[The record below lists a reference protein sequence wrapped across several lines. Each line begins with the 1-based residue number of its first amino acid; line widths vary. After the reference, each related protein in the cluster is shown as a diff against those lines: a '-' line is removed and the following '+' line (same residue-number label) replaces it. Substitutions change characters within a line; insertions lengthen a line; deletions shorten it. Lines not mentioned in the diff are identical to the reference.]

1 MNSIVIG
8 SGFGGIAAA
17 LRLKAKG
24 HKVKLIEKHPDLGGR
39 ARVFKRNGFIYD
51 AGPTVI
57 TAPYLINELF
67 ELFNKDPKNYIEL
80 TPLKIWYQF
89 IFEDKT
95 KFNYSGDEIEMKDQI
110 EKLSKEDVNGYEKL
124 VNFTKKIFDKGFL
137 ELADVPF
144 DKPFVMMQQ
153 LPALLKLKSY
163 KSVYSLVS
171 SYIKNEKLR
180 RMLSM
185 HPLLVGG
192 NPFTTTS
199 IYGLILYLEKK
210 WGIHYSVGGTGNII
224 KGFEKLM
231 NEVGIEIIKNTE
243 VTEIITKNNKISGV
257 KLNNENEIDADNVVC
272 NADPPAFYEKM
283 LSKSNEN
290 SMLFNWKKN
299 RMEYSMGLF
308 VYYFGTKK
316 IYENVEHHTIKFGN
330 KYEEHL
336 DDIFNK
342 KKLNNENEIG
352 ADNVVCN
359 ADPPAFYEKMLSKSN
374 ESSMLFNWKKN
385 RMEYSMGL
393 FVYYFGTKKIYEN
406 VEHHTI
412 KFGNKYKEHLDDIFD
427 KKKLNNDISYY
438 LHRPTATDKTMAP
451 EGNDCF
457 YVLVPVPNNQS
468 KINWETEGE
477 KMKNLVIEKMEKD
490 LMPDLK
496 NNIVEDFYLTPDY
509 FEKELNTK
517 FGSGFSIQ
525 PKFTQSA
532 YFRFHNKSEIYDG
545 LYFVGAGT
553 HPGAGVPGVLS
564 SAKVLDKLF

>member
-24 HKVKLIEKHPDLGGR
+24 HQVTLIEKHPDLGGR
-39 ARVFKRNGFIYD
+39 ARVFKKNGFIFD
-51 AGPTVI
+51 GGPTVI

-67 ELFNKDPKNYIEL
+67 ELFKKDPKKYIEL
-80 TPLKIWYQF
+80 SPLKIWYQF
-89 IFEDKT
+89 IFEDKS
-95 KFNYSGDEIEMKDQI
+95 KFNYSGDEANMVKQI
-110 EKLSKEDVNGYEKL
+110 EAISKDDVEGYQKL
-124 VNFTKKIFDKGFL
+124 VNFTKKIFDKGFK

-144 DKPFVMMQQ
+144 DRPFVMLQQ

-171 SYIKNEKLR
+171 SFIKNEKLR

-210 WGIHYSVGGTGNII
+210 WGIHYSMGGTGNII
-224 KGFEKLM
+224 RGLEKLM
-231 NEVGIEIIKNTE
+231 LEEGIDIIKNRE
-243 VTEIITKNNKISGV
+243 VTEIISKSNKITGV
-257 KLNNENEIDADNVVC
+257 KLNDQEIIDAKNVIC

-283 LSKSNEN
+283 SKKNGQGSFI
-290 SMLFNWKKN
+290 FNWKKK

-308 VYYFGTKK
+308 VYYFGTKQ
-316 IYENVEHHTIKFGN
+316 IY
-330 KYEEHL
+330 
-336 DDIFNK
+336 
-342 KKLNNENEIG
+342 
-352 ADNVVCN
+352 
-359 ADPPAFYEKMLSKSN
+359 SN
-374 ESSMLFNWKKN
+374 
-385 RMEYSMGL
+385 
-393 FVYYFGTKKIYEN
+393 I
-406 VEHHTI
+406 EHHTI
-412 KFGNKYKEHLDDIFD
+412 KFGNKYKEHLEDIFNN
-427 KKKLNNDISYY
+427 KKLNNDISYY
-438 LHRPTATDKTMAP
+438 LHRPSATDKSMAP
-451 EGNDCF
+451 VGNDCF

-468 KINWETEGE
+468 KIDWKTEGE
-477 KMKNLVIEKMEKD
+477 KMKNLVIDKMEKD
-490 LMPDLK
+490 LMPNLRE
-496 NNIVEDFYLTPDY
+496 NIVSDFYLTPDY

-564 SAKVLDKLF
+564 SAKVLDKLL

>member
-24 HKVKLIEKHPDLGGR
+24 HQVKLIEKHPDLGGR
-39 ARVFKRNGFIYD
+39 ARVFKKNGFIFD
-51 AGPTVI
+51 GGPTVI

-67 ELFNKDPKNYIEL
+67 ELFKKDPKNYIEL
-80 TPLKIWYQF
+80 SPLKIWYQF
-89 IFEDKT
+89 IFEDKS
-95 KFNYSGDEIEMKDQI
+95 KFNYSGDEANMVKQI
-110 EKLSKEDVNGYEKL
+110 EDISKDDVEGYQKL
-124 VNFTKKIFDKGFL
+124 VSFTKKIFDKGFT

-171 SYIKNEKLR
+171 SFIKNEKLR

-210 WGIHYSVGGTGNII
+210 WGIHYSMGGTGNII
-224 KGFEKLM
+224 KGLEKLM
-231 NEVGIEIIKNTE
+231 LEEGIDIIKNSE
-243 VTEIITKNNKISGV
+243 VTEIISKSNKITGI
-257 KLNNENEIDADNVVC
+257 KLNNQEIIKAENVVC

-283 LSKSNEN
+283 LKKNGQGSFI
-290 SMLFNWKKN
+290 FNWKKK

-316 IYENVEHHTIKFGN
+316 IY
-330 KYEEHL
+330 
-336 DDIFNK
+336 
-342 KKLNNENEIG
+342 
-352 ADNVVCN
+352 
-359 ADPPAFYEKMLSKSN
+359 P
-374 ESSMLFNWKKN
+374 
-385 RMEYSMGL
+385 
-393 FVYYFGTKKIYEN
+393 N

-412 KFGNKYKEHLDDIFD
+412 KFGNKYKEHLEDIFNN
-427 KKKLNNDISYY
+427 KKLNNDISYY
-438 LHRPTATDKTMAP
+438 LHRPSATDKSMAP

-468 KINWETEGE
+468 KIDWRTEGE
-477 KMKNLVIEKMEKD
+477 NMKNLVIDKMEKD
-490 LMPDLK
+490 LMPNLRE
-496 NNIVEDFYLTPDY
+496 NIVADFYLTPDY

-564 SAKVLDKLF
+564 SAKVLDKLL

>member
-24 HKVKLIEKHPDLGGR
+24 HKVTLIEKHPDLGGR
-39 ARVFKRNGFIYD
+39 ARVFRKNGFIFD
-51 AGPTVI
+51 GGPTVI

-67 ELFNKDPKNYIEL
+67 ELFKKNPKDYIKL
-80 TPLKIWYQF
+80 SPLKVWYQF
-89 IFEDKT
+89 VFEDKS
-95 KFNYSGDEIEMKDQI
+95 KFNYSGNENEMKAQI
-110 EKLSKEDVNGYEKL
+110 KELNKEDVKGYEKL
-124 VNFTKKIFDKGFL
+124 VNFTKKIFDKGFT
-137 ELADVPF
+137 ELADIPF

-153 LPALLKLKSY
+153 LPSLLKLKSY

-210 WGIHYSVGGTGNII
+210 WGIHYSMGGTGNII

-231 NEVGIEIIKNTE
+231 NEVGIKVIKGNE
-243 VTEIITKNNKISGV
+243 VTKILSKNNKITGIQ
-257 KLNNENEIDADNVVC
+257 LDNHDYIDANNVIC
-272 NADPPAFYEKM
+272 NADPPAVYEK
-283 LSKSNEN
+283 LLDEKNDN
-290 SMLFNWKKN
+290 SFLFKWKKK

-316 IYENVEHHTIKFGN
+316 IYDNVEHHTIKFG
-330 KYEEHL
+330 
-336 DDIFNK
+336 
-342 KKLNNENEIG
+342 
-352 ADNVVCN
+352 
-359 ADPPAFYEKMLSKSN
+359 S
-374 ESSMLFNWKKN
+374 
-385 RMEYSMGL
+385 
-393 FVYYFGTKKIYEN
+393 
-406 VEHHTI
+406 
-412 KFGNKYKEHLDDIFD
+412 KYKEHLDDIFD

-438 LHRPTATDKTMAP
+438 LHRPSATDKSMAP

-468 KINWETEGE
+468 GIDWSIEGD
-477 KMKNLVIEKMEKD
+477 KMKKLIIDKMEND
-490 LMPDLK
+490 LMPNLR

-509 FEKELNTK
+509 FEKDLNTK

-564 SAKVLDKLF
+564 SAKVLDKIL

>member
-24 HKVKLIEKHPDLGGR
+24 HQVKLIEKHPDLGGR
-39 ARVFKRNGFIYD
+39 ARVFKKNGFIFD
-51 AGPTVI
+51 GGPTVI

-67 ELFNKDPKNYIEL
+67 ELFKKDPKNYIEL
-80 TPLKIWYQF
+80 SPLKIWYQF
-89 IFEDKT
+89 IFEDKS
-95 KFNYSGDEIEMKDQI
+95 KFNYSGDESNMVKQI
-110 EKLSKEDVNGYEKL
+110 EEISKDDVEGYQKL
-124 VNFTKKIFDKGFL
+124 VSFTKKIFDKGFT

-144 DKPFVMMQQ
+144 DKPFVMIQQ

-171 SYIKNEKLR
+171 SFIKNEKLR

-210 WGIHYSVGGTGNII
+210 WGIHYSMGGTGNII
-224 KGFEKLM
+224 KGLEKLM
-231 NEVGIEIIKNTE
+231 LEEGIDIIKNSE
-243 VTEIITKNNKISGV
+243 VTEIISKSNKITGI
-257 KLNNENEIDADNVVC
+257 KLNDQEIIETENVVC

-283 LSKSNEN
+283 LKKNGQGSFI
-290 SMLFNWKKN
+290 FNWKKE

-316 IYENVEHHTIKFGN
+316 V
-330 KYEEHL
+330 
-336 DDIFNK
+336 
-342 KKLNNENEIG
+342 
-352 ADNVVCN
+352 
-359 ADPPAFYEKMLSKSN
+359 
-374 ESSMLFNWKKN
+374 
-385 RMEYSMGL
+385 
-393 FVYYFGTKKIYEN
+393 YEN

-412 KFGNKYKEHLDDIFD
+412 KFGNKYKEHLEDIFNN
-427 KKKLNNDISYY
+427 KKLNNDISYY
-438 LHRPTATDKTMAP
+438 LHRPSATDKSMAP

-468 KINWETEGE
+468 KIDWRTEGE
-477 KMKNLVIEKMEKD
+477 NMKNLVIDKMEKD
-490 LMPDLK
+490 LMPNLRE
-496 NNIVEDFYLTPDY
+496 NIVADFYLTPDY

-564 SAKVLDKLF
+564 SAKVLDKLL

>member
-17 LRLKAKG
+17 LRLRAKG
-24 HKVKLIEKHPDLGGR
+24 HDVTLIEKHQDLGGR
-39 ARVFKRNGFIYD
+39 ARVFKRNGFTFD
-51 AGPTVI
+51 GGPTVI

-67 ELFNKDPKNYIEL
+67 ELFKKNPKDYIEL
-80 TPLKIWYQF
+80 SPLKIWYQF
-89 IFEDKT
+89 IFEDRS
-95 KFNYSGDEIEMKDQI
+95 KFNYSGNENEMKAQI
-110 EKLSKEDVNGYEKL
+110 GELSQEDVQGYEKL
-124 VNFTKKIFDKGFL
+124 VNFTKKIFDKGFT

-153 LPALLKLKSY
+153 LPALLNLKSY

-210 WGIHYSVGGTGNII
+210 WGIHYSMGGTGNII

-231 NEVGIEIIKNTE
+231 NEVGIKVIKGNEVKKIISKNTK
-243 VTEIITKNNKISGV
+243 ITGV
-257 KLNNENEIDADNVVC
+257 QLSNDNTINADIVIC
-272 NADPPAFYEKM
+272 NADPPAVYEK
-283 LSKSNEN
+283 LLDGNSNN
-290 SMLFNWKKN
+290 SFLFNWKK
-299 RMEYSMGLF
+299 
-308 VYYFGTKK
+308 K
-316 IYENVEHHTIKFGN
+316 
-330 KYEEHL
+330 
-336 DDIFNK
+336 
-342 KKLNNENEIG
+342 
-352 ADNVVCN
+352 
-359 ADPPAFYEKMLSKSN
+359 
-374 ESSMLFNWKKN
+374 

-427 KKKLNNDISYY
+427 KKKLNEDISYY
-438 LHRPTATDKTMAP
+438 LHRPSATDKSMAP

-468 KINWETEGE
+468 GIDWNTEGE
-477 KMKNLVIEKMEKD
+477 KMKSLIINKMEKD
-490 LMPDLK
+490 LMPNLK
-496 NNIVEDFYLTPDY
+496 ENIVEDFYLTPDY
-509 FEKELNTK
+509 FEKDLNTK

-564 SAKVLDKLF
+564 SAKVLDKIL

>member
-8 SGFGGIAAA
+8 SGFGGIATA

-24 HKVKLIEKHPDLGGR
+24 HQVTIIEKHPDLGGR
-39 ARVFKRNGFIYD
+39 ARVFRKDGFVFD
-51 AGPTVI
+51 GGPTVI

-67 ELFNKDPKNYIEL
+67 ELFQKDPKDYIQL
-80 TPLKIWYQF
+80 SPLKIWYQF

-95 KFNYSGDEIEMKDQI
+95 KFNYSGDETEMKNQI
-110 EKLSKEDVNGYEKL
+110 EKLSKKDVRGYEKL
-124 VNFTKKIFDKGFL
+124 VTFTKKIFDKGFT

-144 DKPFVMMQQ
+144 DKPFVMLQQ

-171 SYIKNEKLR
+171 SYIQNEKLR

-210 WGIHYSVGGTGNII
+210 WGIHYSMGGTGNII
-224 KGFEKLM
+224 KGLEKLM
-231 NEVGIEIIKNTE
+231 NEVGINIIKNSE
-243 VTEIITKNNKISGV
+243 VNKIISEKDKITGV
-257 KLNNENEIDADNVVC
+257 QINNETNIDADNVIC
-272 NADPPAFYEKM
+272 NADPPAVYEK
-283 LSKSNEN
+283 LLNKKNNN
-290 SMLFNWKKN
+290 SFLFNWKKN

-316 IYENVEHHTIKFGN
+316 K
-330 KYEEHL
+330 
-336 DDIFNK
+336 
-342 KKLNNENEIG
+342 
-352 ADNVVCN
+352 
-359 ADPPAFYEKMLSKSN
+359 
-374 ESSMLFNWKKN
+374 
-385 RMEYSMGL
+385 
-393 FVYYFGTKKIYEN
+393 YEN

-412 KFGNKYKEHLDDIFD
+412 KFGNKYKEHLIDIFD

-438 LHRPTATDKTMAP
+438 LHRPTATDKSMAP
-451 EGNDCF
+451 DGSDCF

-468 KINWETEGE
+468 KIDWDTEGE
-477 KMKNLVIEKMEKD
+477 KMKNLVIDKMEQD
-490 LMPDLK
+490 LMPNLK
-496 NNIVEDFYLTPDY
+496 DNIIADFYLTPDY

-517 FGSGFSIQ
+517 HGSGFSIQ

-532 YFRFHNKSEIYDG
+532 YFRFHNKSEIYNG

-564 SAKVLDKLF
+564 SAKVLDKIL

>member
-24 HKVKLIEKHPDLGGR
+24 HKVTLIEKHPDLGGR
-39 ARVFKRNGFIYD
+39 ARVFRKNGFIFD
-51 AGPTVI
+51 GGPTVI

-67 ELFNKDPKNYIEL
+67 ELFKKNPKDYIKL
-80 TPLKIWYQF
+80 SPLKVWYQF
-89 IFEDKT
+89 VFEDKSR
-95 KFNYSGDEIEMKDQI
+95 FNYSGNENEMKAQI
-110 EKLSKEDVNGYEKL
+110 EELNKEDVKGYEKL
-124 VNFTKKIFDKGFL
+124 VSFTKKIFDKGFT
-137 ELADVPF
+137 ELADIPF

-153 LPALLKLKSY
+153 LPSLLKLKSY

-210 WGIHYSVGGTGNII
+210 WGIHYSMGGTGNII

-231 NEVGIEIIKNTE
+231 NEVGIKVIKGNE
-243 VTEIITKNNKISGV
+243 VIKILSKNNKVTSV
-257 KLNNENEIDADNVVC
+257 QLDNHDNIDADNVIC
-272 NADPPAFYEKM
+272 NADPPAVYEK
-283 LSKSNEN
+283 LLDEKNNN
-290 SMLFNWKKN
+290 SFLFKWKKK

-316 IYENVEHHTIKFGN
+316 IY
-330 KYEEHL
+330 
-336 DDIFNK
+336 D
-342 KKLNNENEIG
+342 
-352 ADNVVCN
+352 
-359 ADPPAFYEKMLSKSN
+359 
-374 ESSMLFNWKKN
+374 
-385 RMEYSMGL
+385 
-393 FVYYFGTKKIYEN
+393 N

-438 LHRPTATDKTMAP
+438 LHRPSATDKSMAP

-468 KINWETEGE
+468 GIDWSIEGD
-477 KMKNLVIEKMEKD
+477 KMKKLIIDKMEND
-490 LMPDLK
+490 LMPNLR

-509 FEKELNTK
+509 FEKDLNTK

-564 SAKVLDKLF
+564 SAKVLDKIL

>member
-24 HKVKLIEKHPDLGGR
+24 HKVTLIEKHPDLGGR
-39 ARVFKRNGFIYD
+39 ARVFRKNGFIFD
-51 AGPTVI
+51 GGPTVI

-67 ELFNKDPKNYIEL
+67 ELFKKNPKDYIKL
-80 TPLKIWYQF
+80 SPLKVWYQF
-89 IFEDKT
+89 VFEDKS
-95 KFNYSGDEIEMKDQI
+95 KFNYSGNENEMKAQI
-110 EKLSKEDVNGYEKL
+110 KELNKEDVKGYEKL
-124 VNFTKKIFDKGFL
+124 VNFTKKIFDKGFT
-137 ELADVPF
+137 ELADIPF

-210 WGIHYSVGGTGNII
+210 WGIHYSMGGTGNII

-231 NEVGIEIIKNTE
+231 NEVGIKVIKGNE
-243 VTEIITKNNKISGV
+243 VTKILSKNNKITSIQ
-257 KLNNENEIDADNVVC
+257 LDNHDYIDADNVIC
-272 NADPPAFYEKM
+272 NADPPAVYEK
-283 LSKSNEN
+283 LLDEKNNN
-290 SMLFNWKKN
+290 SFLFKWKKK

-316 IYENVEHHTIKFGN
+316 IYDNVEHHTIKFG
-330 KYEEHL
+330 
-336 DDIFNK
+336 
-342 KKLNNENEIG
+342 
-352 ADNVVCN
+352 
-359 ADPPAFYEKMLSKSN
+359 S
-374 ESSMLFNWKKN
+374 
-385 RMEYSMGL
+385 
-393 FVYYFGTKKIYEN
+393 
-406 VEHHTI
+406 
-412 KFGNKYKEHLDDIFD
+412 KYKEHLDDIFD

-438 LHRPTATDKTMAP
+438 LHRPSATDKSMAP

-468 KINWETEGE
+468 GIDWSIEGD
-477 KMKNLVIEKMEKD
+477 KMKKLIIDKMEND
-490 LMPDLK
+490 LMPNLR

-509 FEKELNTK
+509 FEKDLNTK

-564 SAKVLDKLF
+564 SAKVLDKIL

>member
-17 LRLKAKG
+17 LRLRAKG
-24 HKVKLIEKHPDLGGR
+24 HKVTLIEKHPDLGGR
-39 ARVFKRNGFIYD
+39 ARVFKKNGFTFD
-51 AGPTVI
+51 GGPTVI

-67 ELFNKDPKNYIEL
+67 DLFKKDPKDYIKL

-95 KFNYSGDEIEMKDQI
+95 KFDYSGNESEMKNQI
-110 EKLSKEDVNGYEKL
+110 QKINKTDVKGYEKL
-124 VNFTKKIFDKGFL
+124 VNFTKKIFDKGFT

-144 DKPFVMMQQ
+144 DKPFVMLKQ

-171 SYIKNEKLR
+171 SYIQNEKLR

-192 NPFTTTS
+192 NPFSTTS

-210 WGIHYSVGGTGNII
+210 WGIHYSMGGTGNII
-224 KGFEKLM
+224 KGYEKLM
-231 NEVGIEIIKNTE
+231 NEVGIKILKESE
-243 VTEIITKNNKISGV
+243 VTKIISKNNKISGIQI
-257 KLNNENEIDADNVVC
+257 NNQIDIDADNVIC
-272 NADPPAFYEKM
+272 NADPPAVYEK
-283 LSKSNEN
+283 LLGQNKNN
-290 SMLFNWKKN
+290 S
-299 RMEYSMGLF
+299 
-308 VYYFGTKK
+308 
-316 IYENVEHHTIKFGN
+316 I
-330 KYEEHL
+330 
-336 DDIFNK
+336 
-342 KKLNNENEIG
+342 
-352 ADNVVCN
+352 
-359 ADPPAFYEKMLSKSN
+359 
-374 ESSMLFNWKKN
+374 LFNWKKN

-427 KKKLNNDISYY
+427 KKKLNEDISYY
-438 LHRPTATDKTMAP
+438 LHRPTATDKSMAP
-451 EGNDCF
+451 QGNDCF

-468 KINWETEGE
+468 KINWDIEG
-477 KMKNLVIEKMEKD
+477 KKLKKLVIEKMEKD
-490 LMPDLK
+490 LMPNLSE
-496 NNIVEDFYLTPDY
+496 NIVEDFYLTPDY
-509 FEKELNTK
+509 FEKDLNTK
-517 FGSGFSIQ
+517 YGSGFSIQ

-532 YFRFHNKSEIYDG
+532 YFRFHNKSEVYDG

-564 SAKVLDKLF
+564 SAKVLDKII

>member
-1 MNSIVIG
+1 MDSIIIG

-24 HKVKLIEKHPDLGGR
+24 HNVTLIEKHNDLGGR

-51 AGPTVI
+51 GGPTVI

-67 ELFNKDPKNYIEL
+67 ELFNKDSKDYIKL
-80 TPLKIWYQF
+80 QPLKTWYQF
-89 IFEDKT
+89 VFEDKSR
-95 KFNYSGDEIEMKDQI
+95 FNYSGNETEMKNQI
-110 EKLSKEDVNGYEKL
+110 NKINTDDVEGYSKL
-124 VNFTKKIFDKGFL
+124 VNFTKKIFDKGFT
-137 ELADVPF
+137 ELSDVPF

-171 SYIKNEKLR
+171 SFIKNEKLR

-210 WGIHYSVGGTGNII
+210 WGIHYSMGGTGKII
-224 KGFEKLM
+224 SGLEKLM
-231 NEVGIEIIKNTE
+231 KEVGIEIIKGHE
-243 VTEIITKNNKISGV
+243 VKKIMLDHKKIIGVTLDNK
-257 KLNNENEIDADNVVC
+257 ENINANYIIC
-272 NADPPAFYEKM
+272 NADPPAVYDNLLNLNKNNPF
-283 LSKSNEN
+283 
-290 SMLFNWKKN
+290 LFNWKKN

-316 IYENVEHHTIKFGN
+316 IYN
-330 KYEEHL
+330 
-336 DDIFNK
+336 D
-342 KKLNNENEIG
+342 
-352 ADNVVCN
+352 
-359 ADPPAFYEKMLSKSN
+359 
-374 ESSMLFNWKKN
+374 
-385 RMEYSMGL
+385 
-393 FVYYFGTKKIYEN
+393 

-412 KFGNKYKEHLDDIFD
+412 KFGNKYKEHLEDIFD
-427 KKKLNNDISYY
+427 NKKLNNDISYY
-438 LHRPTATDKTMAP
+438 LHRPSATDKSMAP
-451 EGNDCF
+451 EGHDCF

-468 KINWETEGE
+468 NIDWKVEGE
-477 KMKNLVIEKMEKD
+477 KMKNLVIEKMEND
-490 LMPDLK
+490 LMPNLK
-496 NNIVEDFYLTPDY
+496 ENIVEDFYLTPDY
-509 FEKELNTK
+509 FENDLNTK
-517 FGSGFSIQ
+517 YGSGFSIQ

-564 SAKVLDKLF
+564 SAKVLDKIIQ

>member
-24 HKVKLIEKHPDLGGR
+24 HKVTLIEKHPDLGGR
-39 ARVFKRNGFIYD
+39 ARVFRKNGFIFD
-51 AGPTVI
+51 GGPTVI

-67 ELFNKDPKNYIEL
+67 ELFKKNPKDYIKL
-80 TPLKIWYQF
+80 SPLKVWYQF
-89 IFEDKT
+89 VFEDKS
-95 KFNYSGDEIEMKDQI
+95 KFNYSGNENEMKAQI
-110 EKLSKEDVNGYEKL
+110 KELNKEDVKGYEKL
-124 VNFTKKIFDKGFL
+124 VNFTKKIFDKGFT
-137 ELADVPF
+137 ELADIPF

-153 LPALLKLKSY
+153 LPSLLKLKSY

-210 WGIHYSVGGTGNII
+210 WGIHYSMGGTGNII

-231 NEVGIEIIKNTE
+231 NEVGIKVIKGNE
-243 VTEIITKNNKISGV
+243 VTKILSKNNKITSIQ
-257 KLNNENEIDADNVVC
+257 LDNHDYIDADNVIC
-272 NADPPAFYEKM
+272 NADPPAVYEK
-283 LSKSNEN
+283 LLDEKNNN
-290 SMLFNWKKN
+290 SFLFKWKKK

-316 IYENVEHHTIKFGN
+316 IYDNIEHHTIKFG
-330 KYEEHL
+330 
-336 DDIFNK
+336 D
-342 KKLNNENEIG
+342 
-352 ADNVVCN
+352 
-359 ADPPAFYEKMLSKSN
+359 
-374 ESSMLFNWKKN
+374 
-385 RMEYSMGL
+385 
-393 FVYYFGTKKIYEN
+393 
-406 VEHHTI
+406 
-412 KFGNKYKEHLDDIFD
+412 KYKEHLDDIFD

-438 LHRPTATDKTMAP
+438 LHRPSATDKSMAP

-468 KINWETEGE
+468 GIDWSIEGD
-477 KMKNLVIEKMEKD
+477 KMKKLIIDKMEND
-490 LMPDLK
+490 LMPNLR

-509 FEKELNTK
+509 FEKDLNTK

-564 SAKVLDKLF
+564 SAKVLDKIL

>member
-17 LRLKAKG
+17 LRLRAKG
-24 HKVKLIEKHPDLGGR
+24 HKVTLIEKHPDLGGR
-39 ARVFKRNGFIYD
+39 ARVFKKNGFTFD
-51 AGPTVI
+51 GGPTVI

-67 ELFNKDPKNYIEL
+67 DLFKKDPKDYIKL

-95 KFNYSGDEIEMKDQI
+95 KFDYSGNESEMKNQI
-110 EKLSKEDVNGYEKL
+110 QKINKTDVKGYEKL
-124 VNFTKKIFDKGFL
+124 VNFTKKIFDKGFT

-144 DKPFVMMQQ
+144 DKPFVMLKQ

-171 SYIKNEKLR
+171 SYIQNEKLR

-192 NPFTTTS
+192 NPFSTTS

-210 WGIHYSVGGTGNII
+210 WGIHYSMGGTGNII
-224 KGFEKLM
+224 KGYEKLM
-231 NEVGIEIIKNTE
+231 NEVGIKILKKSE
-243 VTEIITKNNKISGV
+243 VTEIISSNNKISGV
-257 KLNNENEIDADNVVC
+257 QINNHKVIDADNVIC
-272 NADPPAFYEKM
+272 NADPPAVYEKL
-283 LSKSNEN
+283 LSQNNN
-290 SMLFNWKKN
+290 SLLFNWKKN

-316 IYENVEHHTIKFGN
+316 IYE
-330 KYEEHL
+330 
-336 DDIFNK
+336 D
-342 KKLNNENEIG
+342 
-352 ADNVVCN
+352 
-359 ADPPAFYEKMLSKSN
+359 
-374 ESSMLFNWKKN
+374 
-385 RMEYSMGL
+385 
-393 FVYYFGTKKIYEN
+393 

-427 KKKLNNDISYY
+427 KKKLNEDISYY
-438 LHRPTATDKTMAP
+438 LHRPTATDKSMAP
-451 EGNDCF
+451 DGNDCF

-468 KINWETEGE
+468 KINWDIEGE
-477 KMKNLVIEKMEKD
+477 KMKKLVVDKMEKD
-490 LMPDLK
+490 LMPNLSE
-496 NNIVEDFYLTPDY
+496 NIIEDFYLTPDY
-509 FEKELNTK
+509 FEKDLNTK
-517 FGSGFSIQ
+517 YGSGFSIQ

-564 SAKVLDKLF
+564 SAKVLDKII

>member
-17 LRLKAKG
+17 LRLRAKG
-24 HKVKLIEKHPDLGGR
+24 HDVTLIEKHQDLGGR
-39 ARVFKRNGFIYD
+39 ARVFKRNGFTFD
-51 AGPTVI
+51 GGPTVI

-67 ELFNKDPKNYIEL
+67 ELFKKNPKDYIEL
-80 TPLKIWYQF
+80 SPLKIWYQF
-89 IFEDKT
+89 IFEDRS
-95 KFNYSGDEIEMKDQI
+95 KFNYSGNENEMKAQI
-110 EKLSKEDVNGYEKL
+110 GELSQEDVQGYEKL
-124 VNFTKKIFDKGFL
+124 VNFTKKIFDKGFT

-210 WGIHYSVGGTGNII
+210 WGIHYSMGGTGNII

-231 NEVGIEIIKNTE
+231 NEVGIKVIKGNEVKKIISKNTK
-243 VTEIITKNNKISGV
+243 ITGV
-257 KLNNENEIDADNVVC
+257 QLNNDNTINADIVIC
-272 NADPPAFYEKM
+272 NADPPAVYEK
-283 LSKSNEN
+283 LLDGNNNN
-290 SMLFNWKKN
+290 SFLFNWKK
-299 RMEYSMGLF
+299 
-308 VYYFGTKK
+308 K
-316 IYENVEHHTIKFGN
+316 
-330 KYEEHL
+330 
-336 DDIFNK
+336 
-342 KKLNNENEIG
+342 
-352 ADNVVCN
+352 
-359 ADPPAFYEKMLSKSN
+359 
-374 ESSMLFNWKKN
+374 

-427 KKKLNNDISYY
+427 KKKLNEDISYY
-438 LHRPTATDKTMAP
+438 LHRPSATDKSMAP

-468 KINWETEGE
+468 GINWNTEGE
-477 KMKNLVIEKMEKD
+477 KMKSLIINKMEKD
-490 LMPDLK
+490 LMPNLK
-496 NNIVEDFYLTPDY
+496 ENIIEDFYLTPDY
-509 FEKELNTK
+509 FEKDLNTK

-564 SAKVLDKLF
+564 SAKVLDKIL

>member
-8 SGFGGIAAA
+8 SGFGGIASA
-17 LRLKAKG
+17 LRLKARG
-24 HKVKLIEKHPDLGGR
+24 HKVTLIEKHPDLGGR
-39 ARVFKRNGFIYD
+39 ARVFRKNGFIFD
-51 AGPTVI
+51 GGPTVI

-67 ELFNKDPKNYIEL
+67 ELFKKDPKDYIKL
-80 TPLKIWYQF
+80 SPLKVWYQF
-89 IFEDKT
+89 IFEDKS
-95 KFNYSGDEIEMKDQI
+95 KFNYSGDENEMKAQI
-110 EKLSKEDVNGYEKL
+110 EELSLKDVQGYEKL
-124 VNFTKKIFDKGFL
+124 VNFTKKIFDKGFT

-210 WGIHYSVGGTGNII
+210 WGIHYSMGGTGNII

-231 NEVGIEIIKNTE
+231 NEVGIKVIKGNEVKKIISKNTK
-243 VTEIITKNNKISGV
+243 ITGV
-257 KLNNENEIDADNVVC
+257 QLSNDNTINADIVIC
-272 NADPPAFYEKM
+272 NADPPAVYEK
-283 LSKSNEN
+283 LLDGNSNN
-290 SMLFNWKKN
+290 SFLFNWKK
-299 RMEYSMGLF
+299 
-308 VYYFGTKK
+308 K
-316 IYENVEHHTIKFGN
+316 
-330 KYEEHL
+330 
-336 DDIFNK
+336 
-342 KKLNNENEIG
+342 
-352 ADNVVCN
+352 
-359 ADPPAFYEKMLSKSN
+359 
-374 ESSMLFNWKKN
+374 

-427 KKKLNNDISYY
+427 KKKLNEDISYY
-438 LHRPTATDKTMAP
+438 LHRPSATDKSMAP

-468 KINWETEGE
+468 GIDWNTEGE
-477 KMKNLVIEKMEKD
+477 KMKSLIINKMEKD
-490 LMPDLK
+490 LMPNLK
-496 NNIVEDFYLTPDY
+496 ENIVEDFYLTPDY
-509 FEKELNTK
+509 FEKDLNTK

-564 SAKVLDKLF
+564 SAKVLDKIL

>member
-1 MNSIVIG
+1 MDTVVIG

-17 LRLKAKG
+17 LRLRAK
-24 HKVKLIEKHPDLGGR
+24 KYNVTLIEKHEDLGGR
-39 ARVFKRNGFIYD
+39 ARVFKKNGFKFD

-67 ELFNKDPKNYIEL
+67 EMFNKNPKDYIKL
-80 TPLKIWYQF
+80 TPLNNWYRF
-89 IFEDKT
+89 VFEDGT
-95 KFNYSGDEIEMKDQI
+95 KFDYSGNEEQMKKQI
-110 EKLSKEDVNGYEKL
+110 EKINKKDVKGYENL
-124 VNFTKKIFDKGFL
+124 VKFTKKIFEKGFL

-144 DKPFVMMQQ
+144 DKPFFM
-153 LPALLKLKSY
+153 LKQFPSLINLKSY

-171 SYIKNEKLR
+171 SYVKDEKLR

-210 WGIHYSVGGTGNII
+210 WGIHYSMGGTGNII
-224 KGFEKLM
+224 SGLEKLM
-231 NEVGIEIIKNTE
+231 NEVGIKILKGLE
-243 VTEIITKNNKISGV
+243 VTKINLENKKIKGV
-257 KLNNENEIDADNVVC
+257 KLSNEQNINAQNIIC
-272 NADPPAFYEKM
+272 NADPPAVYENLLNK
-283 LSKSNEN
+283 NNN
-290 SMLFNWKKN
+290 SSFLFKWKKS

-316 IYENVEHHTIKFGN
+316 TY
-330 KYEEHL
+330 
-336 DDIFNK
+336 
-342 KKLNNENEIG
+342 NNI
-352 ADNVVCN
+352 
-359 ADPPAFYEKMLSKSN
+359 
-374 ESSMLFNWKKN
+374 
-385 RMEYSMGL
+385 
-393 FVYYFGTKKIYEN
+393 
-406 VEHHTI
+406 EHHTI

-438 LHRPTATDKTMAP
+438 LHRPSATDKSMAP
-451 EGNDCF
+451 EGHDCF

-468 KINWETEGE
+468 NTNWDVEGE
-477 KMKNLVIEKMEKD
+477 KLKDLVIKKMEKD
-490 LMPDLK
+490 LMPNLK
-496 NNIVEDFYLTPDY
+496 ENIVEDFYLTPNY

-525 PKFTQSA
+525 PKFSQSA

-564 SAKVLDKLF
+564 SAKVLDKII